1 MKIWK
6 NGAVVSADDAVN
18 ALDRGV
24 LLGDG
29 LFETMAFRDG
39 APLRLNRHFARLGR
53 GLNILGITAQIDV
66 DDVQRGAAALADVN
80 DIAEGALR
88 LTVLR
93 GVGAR
98 GVLPTDMGPPTILMM
113 LTPTT
118 LCDDTPLNMIISRR
132 TRRNDQS
139 PVSSIKS
146 TNYGDAILARREAD
160 DAGADDA
167 VMLNT
172 RGTVAEATAAN
183 LFCVIDG
190 QVMTPPVSG
199 GALPGVMRD
208 IVLEHEGGIEAT
220 ITEADLHQAEEIF
233 LTSSISIRP
242 VISIDKD
249 HVNDGQPGPVS
260 KRLVTLPG
268 SAA

>member
-6 NGAVVSADDAVN
+6 NGAVVSADGAVN

-39 APLRLNRHFARLGR
+39 APLRLNRHLARLGR
-53 GLNILGITAQIDV
+53 GLDVLGIKADIDA
-66 DDVQRGAAALADVN
+66 DDVQRGAAALVNVN

-98 GVLPTDMGPPTILMM
+98 GVIPTDMGPPTILMM

-118 LCDDTPLNMIISRR
+118 LCDGTPLKMIISRI

-139 PVSSIKS
+139 PMTAIKS
-146 TNYGDAILARREAD
+146 TNYGDAILARREAA
-160 DAGADDA
+160 DAGVDDA

-183 LFCVIDG
+183 LFCVING
-190 QVMTPPVSG
+190 QAMTPPISD

-208 IVLEHEGGIEAT
+208 IVLEHVGGTEAT
-220 ITEADLHQAEEIF
+220 ITEADLMQAEEIF

-242 VISIDKD
+242 VVSINNT
-249 HVNDGQPGPVS
+249 HVNGGQSGPVS

-268 SAA
+268 IET

>member
-6 NGAVVSADDAVN
+6 NGAVVPADAAVDAF
-18 ALDRGV
+18 DRGV
-24 LLGDG
+24 MLGDG

-39 APLRLNRHFARLGR
+39 TPLRLNRHLARLGR
-53 GLNILGITAQIDV
+53 GLDVLGIIADINV
-66 DDVQRGAAALADVN
+66 AEVQRGAAALSDATDVN
-80 DIAEGALR
+80 EGALR

-98 GVLPTDMGPPTILMM
+98 GVLPVAMSAPTILMS
-113 LTPTT
+113 LTSMT
-118 LCDDTPLNMIISRR
+118 LCDTTPLNVIIARS

-139 PVSSIKS
+139 PMSAIKS
-146 TNYGDAILARREAD
+146 TNYGDAILARMEAD

-167 VMLNT
+167 VLLNT

-183 LFCVIDG
+183 VFCVIDG
-190 QVMTPPVSG
+190 QLVTPPLSD

-208 IVLEHEGGIEAT
+208 IVLEQESGTETT
-220 ITEADLHQAEEIF
+220 ITEVDLIQAEEVF

-242 VISIDKD
+242 VISINKTQ
-249 HVNDGQPGPVS
+249 VGDGQPGPIAR
-260 KRLVTLPG
+260 RLATLPG
-268 SAA
+268 TAI